1 MDGFTTW
8 RAKQDLYKILWYAE
22 DRLKDCST
30 YEGEDKFVKKR
41 KQRELIRTIRESHD
55 TR

>member
-8 RAKQDLYKILWYAE
+8 GAKQDLYKVLWYAE
-22 DRLKDCST
+22 DKLRECST

-41 KQRELIRTIRESHD
+41 KQKQLVRMIKESHD
-55 TR
+55 T